1 MKKALYC
8 INSKGFT
15 LIEIILAVSVFG
27 MIVVGTLGSIL
38 YGQQAQLSSGLRN
51 RAGLIADQTLDIVRS
66 LRDQGMDTLRDGT
79 YGLSPVGITWAL
91 VPGGDTVQGF
101 NRTIAI
107 TTANGGDEKNIAV
120 TISWKND
127 FARDGSVTLSMTLTN
142 WTTPIPIIQNSGTRS
157 SASMSVTPSTG
168 INATMVEGSNSISDG
183 SQVYTITNSGSAPMS
198 WTAAYTVPD
207 AYVTLSQNSGTLGA
221 GESVDVTA
229 SFTTSAYTLT
239 TSDGVGPTI
248 FSWYIAFTNTTNGS
262 GNTTR
267 TQRLTVTTT
276 SALTVTPGTDFTVS
290 GSAPFTQTQVY
301 TISNTGPISMQ
312 WSLTYEQNW
321 MEIEGS
327 LAGTLAGN
335 SSTQVTVKFNSNA
348 NALSDGRYSSY
359 INFYN
364 LSSGVGDT
372 TRTVYLTV
380 GGDPGGGGG
389 SVGGKKIWSD
399 NDGQYVYMITTDKK
413 FQVFDVKG
421 NPDEPSLVG
430 EVVIGAILNNLFVKG
445 SYAYVTTDD
454 KSAELVIID
463 ITDQANPTLISTFDT
478 SYSGDTD
485 LNGNDVWVGT
495 ASGNDFALLIVSND
509 DGTKSQIETISLSDH
524 TNPTSL
530 IKSDSNGIL
539 YEVTAKYDSAQSETG
554 YAFLT
559 SNADNTEIQA
569 YSFKPGAT
577 LTQVATYDIPGKN
590 TPLTIAGYFDW
601 DTHNDLIVGN
611 NQTVYF
617 LAYDEFAIEIHLL
630 DAFTIG
636 EIKTPIHDIAVA
648 SIDKSLK
655 AFLAVPGDLSSG
667 LKRIDFTDASN
678 PIFDGQVD
686 TGGATKGVTY
696 DALLNYVFG
705 ANSSGDFLGVFPR
718 NANNF

>member
-8 INSKGFT
+8 INNKGFT

-107 TTANGGDEKNIAV
+107 TTANGGDEKNIKV
-120 TISWKND
+120 TVSWKND
-127 FARDGSVTLSMTLTN
+127 FARDGSVALSMTLTN

-157 SASMSVTPSTG
+157 SASMSVTPTLG

-183 SQVYTITNSGSAPMS
+183 TQVYTITNSGSAPMN
-198 WTAAYTVPD
+198 WTAAYTAPATAVS
-207 AYVTLSQNSGTLGA
+207 LSQSSGTLGA

-229 SFTTSAYTLT
+229 SFTSSAYTLT
-239 TSDGVGPTI
+239 TSDGVGPTT

-276 SALTVTPGTDFTVS
+276 SALTVTPGTDFNVS
-290 GSAPFTQTQVY
+290 GSAPFKQTQVY
-301 TISNTGPISMQ
+301 TISNTGPVPMQ
-312 WSLTYEQNW
+312 WSLTYEQDW

-348 NALSDGRYSSY
+348 DALTAGSYSSY
-359 INFYN
+359 INFVN
-364 LSSGVGDT
+364 LSSGVGNT

-421 NPDEPSLVG
+421 NPDEPSLIG
-430 EVVIGAILNNLFVKG
+430 EVVIGETLNNLFVKD
-445 SYAYVTTDD
+445 SYAYVTTDAKD
-454 KSAELVIID
+454 AELVIID

-495 ASGNDFALLIVSND
+495 ANGNDFALLIASND
-509 DGTKSQIETISLSDH
+509 DGTNSQIETISLSDH

-539 YEVTAKYDSAQSETG
+539 YEIAAVYNSAQSTTG
-554 YAFLT
+554 YALIT
-559 SNADNTEIQA
+559 SDSDTAEVKA
-569 YSFKPGAT
+569 YEFKPGTT
-577 LTQVATYDIPGKN
+577 LGPVATYDIPGKN
-590 TPLTIAGYFDW
+590 TPLTIASYYDW
-601 DTHNDLIVGN
+601 NTHNEFIVGN

-617 LAYDEFAIEIHLL
+617 FAFDRFNNVINLL
-630 DAFTIG
+630 DAFTRG
-636 EIKTPIHDIAVA
+636 EIKSAIHDIAVA
-648 SIDKSLK
+648 QIDGSLK

-667 LKRIDFTDASN
+667 LKRIDFTDASD

-686 TGGATKGVTY
+686 TQGATKGVTY